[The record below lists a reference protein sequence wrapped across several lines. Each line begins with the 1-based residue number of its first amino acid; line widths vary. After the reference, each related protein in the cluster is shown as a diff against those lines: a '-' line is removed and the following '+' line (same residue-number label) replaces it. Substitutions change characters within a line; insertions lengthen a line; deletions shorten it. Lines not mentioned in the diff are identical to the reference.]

1 MKEKTWKLKPRSSA
15 KKKTNMGL
23 GEKFSKQNRTMS
35 GNNVLLKFVLLSV
48 FKLAVS
54 FFSYKSLSLRRNR
67 RLVVLLVIKTVVSLL
82 NGQRRDIKYLASDRH
97 RFTQGSI

>member
-48 FKLAVS
+48 LNWLFH
-54 FFSYKSLSLRRNR
+54 FSPTSPY
-67 RLVVLLVIKTVVSLL
+67 
-82 NGQRRDIKYLASDRH
+82 H
-97 RFTQGSI
+97 

>member
-15 KKKTNMGL
+15 KKKNKIGL
-23 GEKFSKQNRTMS
+23 SEKFSKLNRTMS

-48 FKLAVS
+48 LNWLFH
-54 FFSYKSLSLRRNR
+54 FFSYKSLSLRRSR

-97 RFTQGSI
+97 RFAQGSI